1 MEPIREQAHS
11 PTPTPRPPSAPQAP
25 AATKAK
31 ADLGKRFVAVLLDG
45 LIAGI
50 GAAVFMVGGF
60 RLYGI
65 GLLLGAAYILV
76 RDGLDLDFMDNRS
89 IGKKI
94 MKLRPQRLD
103 GQPMDIETSVRRN
116 WTLALGTAISGL
128 SYLIG
133 GLGGFFVLSALAG
146 LAGLLGLAEA
156 ILVLTDN
163 EGRRIGDKMAETKV
177 VEVVN

>member
-1 MEPIREQAHS
+1 M
-11 PTPTPRPPSAPQAP
+11 
-25 AATKAK
+25 
-31 ADLGKRFVAVLLDG
+31 LLDS
-45 LIAGI
+45 LIAGV
-50 GAAVFMVGGF
+50 GAGVFWIGGF
-60 RLYGI
+60 RMYGI

-76 RDGLDLDFMDNRS
+76 RDGLELDFMDNRS

-103 GQPMDIETSVRRN
+103 GKPMDIETSVRRN
-116 WTLALGTAISGL
+116 WTLALSMAISGL

-133 GLGGFFVLSALAG
+133 GWGGLFFLSALAG

-177 VEVVN
+177 VEVSN